1 MNTVRTE
8 TNLYKG
14 IYVMDTLKINLL
26 KQIGLSLRL
35 ARKSAGLSLVD
46 AAKALNL
53 SEYTLYAYETG
64 KREITSDIC
73 INKADLYGTTLENL
87 TKYKEI
93 AKQIS

>member
-26 KQIGLSLRL
+26 KQIGLSLRF
-35 ARKSAGLSLVD
+35 ARKSAGFSRIN

-73 INKADLYGTTLENL
+73 INMADLYGTTLENL

>member
-1 MNTVRTE
+1 
-8 TNLYKG
+8 
-14 IYVMDTLKINLL
+14 MDTLKLNLL
-26 KQIGLSLRL
+26 EQIGLSLRF
-35 ARKSAGLSLVD
+35 ARKSAGFSRIN

-73 INKADLYGTTLENL
+73 IKMADLYGTTLENL
-87 TKYKEI
+87 TKYKEL

>member
-8 TNLYKG
+8 INLYKG
-14 IYVMDTLKINLL
+14 NYVMDTLKLNLL
-26 KQIGLSLRL
+26 EQIGLSLRF
-35 ARKSAGLSLVD
+35 ARKSAGFSRIN

-73 INKADLYGTTLENL
+73 IKMADLYGTTLENL
-87 TKYKEI
+87 TKYKEL

>member
-1 MNTVRTE
+1 MNTIRTE

-35 ARKSAGLSLVD
+35 ARKSAGLSRVN

-73 INKADLYGTTLENL
+73 INMADLYGTTLENL